1 MDALRSFLS
10 GRRLAIIGILLAIPF
25 VFFGSSSFG
34 TVFTNFG
41 KVNGLTVSAF
51 DVNIALNSVTTRL
64 QNIYGEEFS
73 VDTLE
78 DGLLNNL
85 VRNEIVSQKSLLYQ
99 AKQMNLSITED
110 DAKRL
115 IMSEP
120 SFQVDGLFDQDI
132 FEATIRANG
141 ILPNEYIENVQNGA
155 LVNDFLSA
163 ISQSNFQIESEQRK
177 LIRLIEQE
185 RDIEFFKID
194 FNSLKENINPS
205 LEIALDFYENN
216 KLLFMDEEKRSFSI
230 LKVSQDQFK
239 DSIEVPEG
247 FIEAEYEDY
256 IERINALAERRIS
269 HIMIDVSNYETR
281 AQAFKTIQDIKERL
295 NSEIT
300 FKDAVKQFSED
311 LISVDLDGDL
321 GFSSGDSFPAEFEE
335 ALDTMN
341 IGQVSDIIELDD
353 TFHIIKF
360 TEENKETPKSLEDME
375 DGFIDELIEAE
386 SYALMLDMRDSIE
399 DLLLSGLSVEAI
411 SNSLNQ
417 EFFISDLVGYSDQK
431 IFDDPTTRD
440 FLFGIDVS
448 SDFAEFLEL
457 DNELI
462 VASVHDIT
470 EPSVQSFSDVSDEV
484 FNRVREDQASIDV
497 IDLEKNLILGM
508 NDETFVLENKSVIRD
523 NFISIKR
530 SSTLFPSDVLS
541 DIFSSKMNLVN
552 SKKSFNSDVYI
563 FKIININDPT
573 EEFIDSV
580 LPEYEEFSS
589 STSLVKLNLILEK
602 ELNKKI
608 RDNIKNLNI

>member
-99 AKQMNLSITED
+99 AKQMNLSVTED

-120 SFQVDGLFDQDI
+120 SFQVDGMFDQDI

-205 LEIALDFYENN
+205 LETALDFYENN

-239 DSIEVPEG
+239 DSIEIPEG
-247 FIEAEYEDY
+247 FIEAEYGDY

-281 AQAFKTIQDIKERL
+281 DQAFKTITDIKERL

-375 DGFIDELIEAE
+375 DEFIDELIEAE

-411 SNSLNQ
+411 SNTLNQ
-417 EFFISDLVGYSDQK
+417 EFFISDLAGYSDQK

-440 FLFGIDVS
+440 FLFGIDAS

-462 VASVHDIT
+462 VASVYDIT

-497 IDLEKNLILGM
+497 IDLERDLILGM

-541 DIFSSKMNLVN
+541 DIFSSKINLVN

-563 FKIININDPT
+563 FKVKNINDPT
-573 EEFIDSV
+573 EEFIESI
-580 LPEYEEFSS
+580 LPEYEDFSS

>member
-99 AKQMNLSITED
+99 AKQMNLSVTED

-120 SFQVDGLFDQDI
+120 SFQVDGMFDQDI

-205 LEIALDFYENN
+205 LETALDFYENN

-239 DSIEVPEG
+239 DSIEIPEG
-247 FIEAEYEDY
+247 FIEAEYGDY

-281 AQAFKTIQDIKERL
+281 DQAFKTITDIKERL

-360 TEENKETPKSLEDME
+360 TEENKETPKSLENME
-375 DGFIDELIEAE
+375 DEFIDELIEAE

-411 SNSLNQ
+411 SNTLNQ
-417 EFFISDLVGYSDQK
+417 EFFISDLAGYSDQK

-440 FLFGIDVS
+440 FLFGIDTS

-462 VASVHDIT
+462 VASVYDIT

-497 IDLEKNLILGM
+497 IDLERDLILGM

-541 DIFSSKMNLVN
+541 DIFSSKINLVN

-563 FKIININDPT
+563 FKVKNINDPT
-573 EEFIDSV
+573 EEFIESI
-580 LPEYEEFSS
+580 LPEYEDFSS

>member
-99 AKQMNLSITED
+99 AKQMNLSVTED

-120 SFQVDGLFDQDI
+120 SFQVDGTFDQDI

-163 ISQSNFQIESEQRK
+163 ISQSNFQIKSEQRK

-205 LEIALDFYENN
+205 LENALDFYENN

-230 LKVSQDQFK
+230 IKVSQDQFK

-247 FIEAEYEDY
+247 FIEAEYGDY

-281 AQAFKTIQDIKERL
+281 DQAFKNITDIKERS

-360 TEENKETPKSLEDME
+360 TEENKETPKSLEDMKDE
-375 DGFIDELIEAE
+375 FIDELIEAE

-411 SNSLNQ
+411 SNTVNQ
-417 EFFISDLVGYSDQK
+417 EFFISDLAGYSDQK

-440 FLFGIDVS
+440 FLFGIDAS

-462 VASVHDIT
+462 VASVYDIT

-497 IDLEKNLILGM
+497 IDLERDLILGM

-541 DIFSSKMNLVN
+541 DIFSSKMSLVN

-563 FKIININDPT
+563 FKVININDPT
-573 EEFIDSV
+573 EEFIESI

>member
-99 AKQMNLSITED
+99 AKQMNLSVTED

-120 SFQVDGLFDQDI
+120 SFQVDGMFDQDI

-205 LEIALDFYENN
+205 LETALDFYENN

-247 FIEAEYEDY
+247 FIEAEYGDY

-281 AQAFKTIQDIKERL
+281 DQAFKTITDIKERL

-375 DGFIDELIEAE
+375 DEFIDELIEAE

-411 SNSLNQ
+411 SNTLNQ
-417 EFFISDLVGYSDQK
+417 EFFISDLAGYSDQK

-440 FLFGIDVS
+440 FLFAIDTS

-462 VASVHDIT
+462 VASVYDIT

-497 IDLEKNLILGM
+497 IDLERDLILGM

-541 DIFSSKMNLVN
+541 DIFSSKINLVN

-563 FKIININDPT
+563 FKVKNINDPT
-573 EEFIDSV
+573 EEFIESI

>member
-99 AKQMNLSITED
+99 AKQMNLSVTED

-120 SFQVDGLFDQDI
+120 SFQVDGMFDQDI

-155 LVNDFLSA
+155 LVSDFLSA

-205 LEIALDFYENN
+205 LETALDFYENN

-247 FIEAEYEDY
+247 FIEAEYGDY

-281 AQAFKTIQDIKERL
+281 DQAFKTITDIKERL

-360 TEENKETPKSLEDME
+360 TEENKETPKSLEDMKDE
-375 DGFIDELIEAE
+375 FIDELIEAE

-411 SNSLNQ
+411 SNTLNQ
-417 EFFISDLVGYSDQK
+417 EFFISDLAGYSDQK

-440 FLFGIDVS
+440 FLFGIDTS

-462 VASVHDIT
+462 VASVYDIT

-497 IDLEKNLILGM
+497 IDLERDLILGM

-541 DIFSSKMNLVN
+541 DIFSSKINLVN

-563 FKIININDPT
+563 FKVKNINDPT
-573 EEFIDSV
+573 EEFIESI

>member
-99 AKQMNLSITED
+99 AKQMNLSVTED

-120 SFQVDGLFDQDI
+120 SFQVDGMFDQDI

-247 FIEAEYEDY
+247 FIEAEYGDY

-281 AQAFKTIQDIKERL
+281 DQAFKTITDIKERL

-375 DGFIDELIEAE
+375 DEFIDELIEAE

-411 SNSLNQ
+411 SNTLNQ
-417 EFFISDLVGYSDQK
+417 EFFISDLAGYSDQK

-440 FLFGIDVS
+440 FLFAIDTS

-462 VASVHDIT
+462 VASVYDIT

-497 IDLEKNLILGM
+497 IDLERDLILGM

-541 DIFSSKMNLVN
+541 DIFSSKINLVN

-563 FKIININDPT
+563 FKVKNINDPT
-573 EEFIDSV
+573 EEFIESI

>member
-99 AKQMNLSITED
+99 AKQMNLSVTED

-120 SFQVDGLFDQDI
+120 SFQVDGMFDQDI

-247 FIEAEYEDY
+247 FIEAEYGDY

-281 AQAFKTIQDIKERL
+281 DQAFKTITDINERL
-295 NSEIT
+295 NSQIT

-360 TEENKETPKSLEDME
+360 TEENKETPKSMEDME
-375 DGFIDELIEAE
+375 DEFIDELIEAE

-411 SNSLNQ
+411 SNTLNQ
-417 EFFISDLVGYSDQK
+417 EFFISDLAGYSDQK

-440 FLFGIDVS
+440 FLFAIDTS

-462 VASVHDIT
+462 VASVYDIT

-497 IDLEKNLILGM
+497 IDLERDLILGM

-541 DIFSSKMNLVN
+541 DIFSSKINLVN

-563 FKIININDPT
+563 FKVKNINDPT
-573 EEFIDSV
+573 EEFIESI

>member
-99 AKQMNLSITED
+99 AKQMNLSVTED

-120 SFQVDGLFDQDI
+120 SFQVDGIFDQDI

-205 LEIALDFYENN
+205 LETALDFYENN

-230 LKVSQDQFK
+230 LKISQDQFK

-247 FIEAEYEDY
+247 FIEAEYGDY

-281 AQAFKTIQDIKERL
+281 DQASKTIIDIKERL

-375 DGFIDELIEAE
+375 DEFIDELIEAE

-411 SNSLNQ
+411 SNTLNQ
-417 EFFISDLVGYSDQK
+417 EFFISDLAGYSDQK

-440 FLFGIDVS
+440 FLFGIDTS

-462 VASVHDIT
+462 VASVYDIT

-497 IDLEKNLILGM
+497 IDLERDLILGM

-541 DIFSSKMNLVN
+541 DIFSSKINLVN

-563 FKIININDPT
+563 FKVKNINDPT
-573 EEFIDSV
+573 EEFIESI

>member
-99 AKQMNLSITED
+99 AKQMNLSVTED

-120 SFQVDGLFDQDI
+120 SFQVDGMFDQDI

-205 LEIALDFYENN
+205 LETALDFYENN

-247 FIEAEYEDY
+247 FIKAEYGDY

-281 AQAFKTIQDIKERL
+281 DQAFKTITDINERL
-295 NSEIT
+295 NSQIT

-360 TEENKETPKSLEDME
+360 TEENKETPKSLENME
-375 DGFIDELIEAE
+375 DEFIDELIEAE

-411 SNSLNQ
+411 SNTLNQ
-417 EFFISDLVGYSDQK
+417 EFFISDLAGYSDQK

-440 FLFGIDVS
+440 FLFGIDTS

-462 VASVHDIT
+462 VASVYDIT

-497 IDLEKNLILGM
+497 IDLERDLILGM

-563 FKIININDPT
+563 FKVKNINDPT
-573 EEFIDSV
+573 EEFIESI

>member
-99 AKQMNLSITED
+99 AKQMNLSVTED

-120 SFQVDGLFDQDI
+120 SFQVDGTFDQDI

-163 ISQSNFQIESEQRK
+163 ISQSNFQIKSEQRK

-205 LEIALDFYENN
+205 LENALDFYENN

-230 LKVSQDQFK
+230 IKVSQDQFK

-247 FIEAEYEDY
+247 FIEAEYGDY

-281 AQAFKTIQDIKERL
+281 DQAFKNITDIKERL

-360 TEENKETPKSLEDME
+360 TEENKETPKSLEDMKDE
-375 DGFIDELIEAE
+375 FIDELIEAE

-411 SNSLNQ
+411 SNTVNQ
-417 EFFISDLVGYSDQK
+417 EFFISDLAGYSDQK

-440 FLFGIDVS
+440 FLFGIDAS

-462 VASVHDIT
+462 VASVYDIT

-497 IDLEKNLILGM
+497 IDLERDLILGM

-541 DIFSSKMNLVN
+541 DIFSSKMSLVN

-563 FKIININDPT
+563 FKVININDPT
-573 EEFIDSV
+573 EEFIESI

>member
-99 AKQMNLSITED
+99 AKQMNLSVTED

-120 SFQVDGLFDQDI
+120 SFQVDGMFDQDI

-205 LEIALDFYENN
+205 LETALDFYENN

-247 FIEAEYEDY
+247 FIEAEYGDY

-281 AQAFKTIQDIKERL
+281 DQAFKTITDIKERL

-360 TEENKETPKSLEDME
+360 TEENKETPKSLENME
-375 DGFIDELIEAE
+375 DEFIDELIEAE

-411 SNSLNQ
+411 SNTLNQ
-417 EFFISDLVGYSDQK
+417 EFFISDLAGYSDQK

-440 FLFGIDVS
+440 FLFGIDTS

-462 VASVHDIT
+462 VASVYDIT

-497 IDLEKNLILGM
+497 IDLERDLILGM

-563 FKIININDPT
+563 FKVKNINDPT
-573 EEFIDSV
+573 EEFIESI

>member
-269 HIMIDVSNYETR
+269 HVMIDVSNYETKD
-281 AQAFKTIQDIKERL
+281 QAFKTIQDIKERL

>member
-99 AKQMNLSITED
+99 AKQMNLSVTED

-120 SFQVDGLFDQDI
+120 SFQVDGIFDQDI

-163 ISQSNFQIESEQRK
+163 ISQSNFQTESEQRK

-205 LEIALDFYENN
+205 LETALDFYENN

-230 LKVSQDQFK
+230 LKISQDQFK

-247 FIEAEYEDY
+247 FIEAEYGDY

-281 AQAFKTIQDIKERL
+281 DQSFKTITDINERL
-295 NSEIT
+295 NSQIT

-375 DGFIDELIEAE
+375 DEFIDELIEAE

-411 SNSLNQ
+411 SNTLNQ
-417 EFFISDLVGYSDQK
+417 EFFISDLAGYSDQK

-440 FLFGIDVS
+440 FLFGIDTS

-462 VASVHDIT
+462 VASVYDIT

-497 IDLEKNLILGM
+497 IDLERDLILGM

-541 DIFSSKMNLVN
+541 DIFSSKINLVN

-563 FKIININDPT
+563 FKVKNINDPT
-573 EEFIDSV
+573 EEFIESI

>member
-99 AKQMNLSITED
+99 AKQMNLSVTED

-120 SFQVDGLFDQDI
+120 SFQVDGMFDQDI

-205 LEIALDFYENN
+205 LETALDFYENN

-247 FIEAEYEDY
+247 FIEAEYGDY

-281 AQAFKTIQDIKERL
+281 DQASKTIIDIKERL

-360 TEENKETPKSLEDME
+360 TEENKETPKSLENME
-375 DGFIDELIEAE
+375 DEFIDELIEAE

-411 SNSLNQ
+411 SNTLNQ
-417 EFFISDLVGYSDQK
+417 EFFISDLAGYSDQK

-440 FLFGIDVS
+440 FLFGIDTS

-462 VASVHDIT
+462 VASVYDIT

-497 IDLEKNLILGM
+497 IDLERDLILGM

-563 FKIININDPT
+563 FKVKNINDPT
-573 EEFIDSV
+573 EEFIESI

>member
-99 AKQMNLSITED
+99 AKQMNLSVTED

-120 SFQVDGLFDQDI
+120 SFQVDGIFDQDI

-205 LEIALDFYENN
+205 LETGLDFYENN

-247 FIEAEYEDY
+247 FIEAEYGDY

-281 AQAFKTIQDIKERL
+281 DQAFKTITDI
-295 NSEIT
+295 N
-300 FKDAVKQFSED
+300 
-311 LISVDLDGDL
+311 
-321 GFSSGDSFPAEFEE
+321 P
-335 ALDTMN
+335 
-341 IGQVSDIIELDD
+341 
-353 TFHIIKF
+353 
-360 TEENKETPKSLEDME
+360 
-375 DGFIDELIEAE
+375 
-386 SYALMLDMRDSIE
+386 
-399 DLLLSGLSVEAI
+399 
-411 SNSLNQ
+411 
-417 EFFISDLVGYSDQK
+417 
-431 IFDDPTTRD
+431 
-440 FLFGIDVS
+440 
-448 SDFAEFLEL
+448 
-457 DNELI
+457 
-462 VASVHDIT
+462 
-470 EPSVQSFSDVSDEV
+470 
-484 FNRVREDQASIDV
+484 
-497 IDLEKNLILGM
+497 
-508 NDETFVLENKSVIRD
+508 
-523 NFISIKR
+523 
-530 SSTLFPSDVLS
+530 
-541 DIFSSKMNLVN
+541 
-552 SKKSFNSDVYI
+552 
-563 FKIININDPT
+563 
-573 EEFIDSV
+573 
-580 LPEYEEFSS
+580 
-589 STSLVKLNLILEK
+589 
-602 ELNKKI
+602 
-608 RDNIKNLNI
+608 

>member
-239 DSIEVPEG
+239 NSIEVPEG

-269 HIMIDVSNYETR
+269 HVMIDVSNYETKD
-281 AQAFKTIQDIKERL
+281 QALKTIQDIKERL

-497 IDLEKNLILGM
+497 IDLEKKLILGM
-508 NDETFVLENKSVIRD
+508 NDETFVLENKSVIKD

-573 EEFIDSV
+573 EEFIESV

>member
-99 AKQMNLSITED
+99 AKQMNLSVTED

-120 SFQVDGLFDQDI
+120 SFQVDGMFDQDI

-205 LEIALDFYENN
+205 LETALDFYENN

-247 FIEAEYEDY
+247 FIEAEYGDY

-281 AQAFKTIQDIKERL
+281 DQAFKTITDINERL
-295 NSEIT
+295 NSQIT

-375 DGFIDELIEAE
+375 DEFIDELIEAE

-411 SNSLNQ
+411 SNTLNQ
-417 EFFISDLVGYSDQK
+417 EFFISDLAGYSDQK

-440 FLFGIDVS
+440 FLFGIDTS

-462 VASVHDIT
+462 VASVYDIT

-497 IDLEKNLILGM
+497 IDLERDLILGM

-541 DIFSSKMNLVN
+541 DIFSSKINLVN

-563 FKIININDPT
+563 FKVKNINDPT
-573 EEFIDSV
+573 EEFIESI

>member
-99 AKQMNLSITED
+99 AKQMKLSITED

-269 HIMIDVSNYETR
+269 HVMIDVSNYETKD
-281 AQAFKTIQDIKERL
+281 QAFKTIQDIKERL

-462 VASVHDIT
+462 VASVYDIT

-573 EEFIDSV
+573 EEFIESV

>member
-99 AKQMNLSITED
+99 AKQMNLSVTED

-120 SFQVDGLFDQDI
+120 SFQVDGIFDQDI

-205 LEIALDFYENN
+205 LETALDFYENN

-247 FIEAEYEDY
+247 FIEAEYGDY

-281 AQAFKTIQDIKERL
+281 DQAFKTITDINERL
-295 NSEIT
+295 NSQIT

-375 DGFIDELIEAE
+375 DEFIDELIEAE

-411 SNSLNQ
+411 SNTLNQ
-417 EFFISDLVGYSDQK
+417 EFFISDLAGYSDQK

-440 FLFGIDVS
+440 FLFGIDAS

-462 VASVHDIT
+462 VASVYDIT

-497 IDLEKNLILGM
+497 IDLERDLILGM

-530 SSTLFPSDVLS
+530 SSTLFPTDVLS
-541 DIFSSKMNLVN
+541 DIFSSKINLVN

-563 FKIININDPT
+563 FKVKNINDPT
-573 EEFIDSV
+573 EEFIESI

>member
-99 AKQMNLSITED
+99 AKQMNLSVTED

-120 SFQVDGLFDQDI
+120 SFQVDGIFDQDI

-205 LEIALDFYENN
+205 LETALDFYENN

-247 FIEAEYEDY
+247 FIEAEYGDY

-281 AQAFKTIQDIKERL
+281 DQAFKTITDINERL
-295 NSEIT
+295 NSQIT

-375 DGFIDELIEAE
+375 DEFIDELIEAE

-411 SNSLNQ
+411 SNTLNQ
-417 EFFISDLVGYSDQK
+417 EFFISDLAGYSDQK

-440 FLFGIDVS
+440 FLFGIDTS

-462 VASVHDIT
+462 VASVYDIT

-497 IDLEKNLILGM
+497 IDLERDLILGM

-530 SSTLFPSDVLS
+530 SSTLFPTDVLS
-541 DIFSSKMNLVN
+541 DIFSSKINLVN

-563 FKIININDPT
+563 FKVKNINDPT
-573 EEFIDSV
+573 EEFIESI

>member
-99 AKQMNLSITED
+99 AKQMNLSVTED

-120 SFQVDGLFDQDI
+120 SFQVDGIFDQDI

-205 LEIALDFYENN
+205 LETALDFYENN

-230 LKVSQDQFK
+230 LKISQDQFK

-247 FIEAEYEDY
+247 FIEAEYGDY

-281 AQAFKTIQDIKERL
+281 DKAFKTITDINERL
-295 NSEIT
+295 NSQIT

-375 DGFIDELIEAE
+375 DEFIDELIEAE

-411 SNSLNQ
+411 SNTLNQ
-417 EFFISDLVGYSDQK
+417 EFFISDLAGYSDQK

-440 FLFGIDVS
+440 FLFGIDTS

-462 VASVHDIT
+462 VASVYDIT

-497 IDLEKNLILGM
+497 IDLERDLILGM

-541 DIFSSKMNLVN
+541 DIFSSKINLVN

-563 FKIININDPT
+563 FKVKNINDPT
-573 EEFIDSV
+573 EEFIESI